1 MKRILVVFGIL
12 YLVSCSTFEPNHS
25 GMNGSPLAL
34 ESKNRSD
41 FAFQENDKKPYDEH
55 DTPVESDSERK
66 IVYTYNIDIESK
78 NIEETNS
85 IIGELAKINNG
96 YVSSSSN
103 LYIEIKVPSEK
114 AEFVINQLNKAGK
127 VLDIRKYSNDV
138 TLEYYDTKLRLEN
151 MYKSRERYL
160 ELLEQAENVETAL
173 KVERELERL
182 LYDIES
188 VKARLSNL
196 EKMITFTTISINIRE
211 KVSPGPIGWVFYG
224 LYHSVKWLIV
234 WD

>member
-1 MKRILVVFGIL
+1 MKSILVVFGIL
-12 YLVSCSTFEPNHS
+12 FLLSCSTFEPNYS
-25 GMNGSPLAL
+25 GMNANLLAL

-55 DTPVESDSERK
+55 DAPVESNSERK
-66 IVYTYNIDIESK
+66 IVYTYNIDLESK
-78 NIEETNS
+78 NIEEANS
-85 IIGELAKINNG
+85 IIEELAKINNG

-103 LYIEIKVPSEK
+103 SYIEIKVPSEK
-114 AEFVINQLNKAGK
+114 AEFVVNQLSKAGK
-127 VLDIRKYSNDV
+127 ILDTRKYSNDV

-196 EKMITFTTISINIRE
+196 EKMVAFTTITINIKE

>member
-1 MKRILVVFGIL
+1 
-12 YLVSCSTFEPNHS
+12 
-25 GMNGSPLAL
+25 
-34 ESKNRSD
+34 
-41 FAFQENDKKPYDEH
+41 
-55 DTPVESDSERK
+55 
-66 IVYTYNIDIESK
+66 
-78 NIEETNS
+78 
-85 IIGELAKINNG
+85 
-96 YVSSSSN
+96 
-103 LYIEIKVPSEK
+103 
-114 AEFVINQLNKAGK
+114 
-127 VLDIRKYSNDV
+127 
-138 TLEYYDTKLRLEN
+138 